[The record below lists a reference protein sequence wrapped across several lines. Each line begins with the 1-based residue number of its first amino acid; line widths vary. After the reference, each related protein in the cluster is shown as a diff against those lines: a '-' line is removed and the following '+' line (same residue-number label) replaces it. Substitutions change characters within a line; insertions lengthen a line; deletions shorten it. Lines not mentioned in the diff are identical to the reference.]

1 MARVVG
7 ISTDIKDSKEES
19 QFVVC
24 ENFLSPNCGQDT
36 FITKARVFVL
46 FYFRRGLD
54 RPNFFVY
61 KRKSAVDMNIAGDV
75 RQR

>member
-36 FITKARVFVL
+36 FITKERVFVL
-46 FYFRRGLD
+46 FYFIFGVVWIDQISLFTKGSL
-54 RPNFFVY
+54 P
-61 KRKSAVDMNIAGDV
+61 SM
-75 RQR
+75 